1 MKKLSL
7 IALISILTSCGGGG
21 GSSSD
26 TNYSGDVTLDIERDD
41 LDSGDLT
48 RLNLDVDNLNPD
60 GAILKIRSSKSL
72 RYVKN
77 TAIQFPD
84 RDEETRISPA
94 EDVSASDARY
104 LVFFLYPHHAINGRF
119 ISLQFKMKA
128 VKGDKDAFIQVD
140 LDNNDPSVSDS
151 SEFKASDPRFSP
163 LIERGLY
170 IAPDA
175 NEPTP
180 TPVASG
186 TVTATPTPKK

>member
-7 IALISILTSCGGGG
+7 FALASILISCGGGG
-21 GSSSD
+21 GGSSE
-26 TNYSGDVTLDIERDD
+26 TNYSGNVTLDIERDD

-48 RLNLDVDNLNPD
+48 GVGIEVDNLNPN

-77 TAIQFPD
+77 SAIRFPD
-84 RDEETRISPA
+84 RKEEARISPSD
-94 EDVSASDARY
+94 EVSASDARY
-104 LVFFLYPHHAINGRF
+104 LVFFLYPHNAINGKF
-119 ISLQFKMKA
+119 ISLGFKMKA
-128 VKGDKDAFIQVD
+128 TKGDKDAFIQVD

-175 NEPTP
+175 SEPTP
-180 TPVASG
+180 TPVPSG
-186 TVTATPTPKK
+186 TVSATPTPNK